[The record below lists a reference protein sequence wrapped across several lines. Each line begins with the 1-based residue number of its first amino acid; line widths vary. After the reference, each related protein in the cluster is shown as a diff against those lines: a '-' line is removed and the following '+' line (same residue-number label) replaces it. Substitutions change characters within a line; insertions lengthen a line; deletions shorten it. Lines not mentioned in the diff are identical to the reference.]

1 MWRTVGRIAV
11 VFLVWGVLFALAV
24 LNGFHAGPAQLAA
37 GMAAGTT
44 LIAWGVGLHLAQQ
57 RSAKET
63 TDTVPLEVPRR
74 RASV

>member
-24 LNGFHAGPAQLAA
+24 ANGLPAGPAQLAA
-37 GMAAGTT
+37 GMATGTT
-44 LIAWGVGLHLAQQ
+44 LIAWGIGLHLAQQ
-57 RSAKET
+57 RAGKET
-63 TDTVPLEVPRR
+63 TEVVPVEMPRR